1 MQPNNQAEAPT
12 PPRGFA
18 PPQQHDPQQHNP
30 YQQPRNQQPPAVAT
44 VGVERTIAGLGH
56 WIPAPVALLFG
67 LLLPILPVFLCF
79 IAPLIVMLV
88 ARTPFVRE
96 HGRAALNFQLTAAI
110 PALVFG
116 ILAMTVP
123 YCWILSLLLFVA
135 CLVFEILGAVR
146 AGTGEWYRYP
156 VAIPFVP
163 R

>member
-1 MQPNNQAEAPT
+1 MYQ
-12 PPRGFA
+12 
-18 PPQQHDPQQHNP
+18 NP
-30 YQQPRNQQPPAVAT
+30 YQQRPQDYQPPAVHT
-44 VGVERTIAGLGH
+44 VPVERSIAGLGH

-67 LLLPILPVFLCF
+67 LLLPILPPLLCF
-79 IAPLIVMLV
+79 VAPLVIMLV

-96 HGRAALNFQLTAAI
+96 HGRQALNFQLTAAI
-110 PALVFG
+110 PGLLFG

-135 CLVFEILGAVR
+135 CLVFEILGAVK
-146 AGTGEWYRYP
+146 AGTGEWFRYP